1 MDIPGEKLPADL
13 PGYLRDTVSPEVPEA
28 MRAAF
33 LESVGN
39 GTHIRTMQ
47 NKQLYSTPLHQPGGP
62 AGHCVGGVGVPSG
75 PHRGALGQA
84 HTSVGLGGQIL
95 SGVYYRI
102 YSHCTLVSLPLL

>member
-62 AGHCVGGVGVPSG
+62 AGYCVGG
-75 PHRGALGQA
+75 RGALSPSPRCAGPGPY
-84 HTSVGLGGQIL
+84 VGW
-95 SGVYYRI
+95 SWWPDTV
-102 YSHCTLVSLPLL
+102 